1 MKKRRR
7 GRELCLKILYQWDS
21 QRGDIEAQMKFFWKH
36 NPTPEDVQSFASKLV
51 MGSCKHLKKID
62 SILKKFSEHWTL
74 ERISNI
80 DRNILRSAIY
90 ELLYENEIPSNVTIN
105 EAIEISK
112 KYGTEDSSQFVNGIL
127 DRVKRE
133 LECDKNKNVKNQNPF
148 AGTFKN

>member
-51 MGSCKHLKKID
+51 MGSYKHLKKID
-62 SILKKFSEHWTL
+62 SILEKFSEHWTL
-74 ERISNI
+74 ERISAI

-105 EAIEISK
+105 EAIDVGK
-112 KYGTEDSSQFVNGIL
+112 KFGSEDSGAFINGIL
-127 DRVKRE
+127 DKIAEKIPSLPQRHK
-133 LECDKNKNVKNQNPF
+133 DD
-148 AGTFKN
+148 T